1 MPLSFMTDS
10 VTVLRAQIVK
20 KHGSEAFDWANII
33 STTLTGVQVTP
44 QQTSREFG
52 DRTLQITE
60 RYTLRA
66 PYNADIRAGDR
77 IVWRSE
83 TYEIDGDVFHTE
95 SPTGRVSSTRC
106 TLAKWSG

>member
-1 MPLSFMTDS
+1 MPLSFFNDS
-10 VTVLRAQIVK
+10 VVVIRAAITK
-20 KHGSEAFDWANII
+20 KHGSEVFDWANAT

-66 PYNADIRAGDR
+66 SYDADIRAGDR
-77 IVWRSE
+77 IVWRGE
-83 TYEIDGDVFHTE
+83 TYEIDGEVFHTE

-106 TLAKWSG
+106 SLTKWSG